1 MSMRTFVAG
10 SLVMLTVVAGAQE
23 RDRSKIPDTLKWN
36 LSDLYPSDAAWR
48 TAKDKI
54 AADIS
59 SLRQFRGKLTSS
71 AGTLADGLDRLFA
84 LDKEL
89 SRLAVYASLEAD
101 QDTRDSQHQGMR
113 QAMTQIGATFGAEAA
128 YFEPEILKA
137 GKGAVEALIA
147 SEPRLTW
154 SENPAIRRPSL
165 VFRLTSLPCFL
176 ARVNVQN

>member
-54 AADIS
+54 AADMP

-84 LDKEL
+84 LDKDL

-101 QDTRDSQHQGMR
+101 QDTRDSQ
-113 QAMTQIGATFGAEAA
+113 
-128 YFEPEILKA
+128 
-137 GKGAVEALIA
+137 
-147 SEPRLTW
+147 
-154 SENPAIRRPSL
+154 
-165 VFRLTSLPCFL
+165 
-176 ARVNVQN
+176 